1 MAIRDWIHDRETMLR
16 LAFTTNVEAKLADPD
31 DLADL
36 DNFLAPGVSFDP
48 RSAWDN
54 VKARIVDRI

>member
-1 MAIRDWIHDRETMLR
+1 MLR
-16 LAFTTNVEAKLADPD
+16 LVFTTKEEAKLADPD
-31 DLADL
+31 YLADL